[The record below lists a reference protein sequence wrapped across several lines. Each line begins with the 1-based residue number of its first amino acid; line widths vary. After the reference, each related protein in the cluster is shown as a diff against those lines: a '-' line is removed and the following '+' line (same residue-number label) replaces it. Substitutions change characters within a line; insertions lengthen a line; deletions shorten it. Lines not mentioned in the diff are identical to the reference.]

1 MIKEAD
7 HQGGR
12 VTYPTVFHAFL
23 KMYCNLHVAMKPLRL
38 LVVKAK

>member
-7 HQGGR
+7 HQGGW
-12 VTYPTVFHAFL
+12 VIYPTVFHAFL
-23 KMYCNLHVAMKPLRL
+23 KMYCNLHVATKTSRL